1 MLSLCDVLPIV
12 GNWGSIHKVVQK
24 SCLYLDLRIMKL
36 SCGYPH
42 LCNTPLKYSFQYKV
56 EQLPW

>member
-1 MLSLCDVLPIV
+1 MLSLCDVFPIV
-12 GNWGSIHKVVQK
+12 GSWGSIHKVVQK

-42 LCNTPLKYSFQYKV
+42 L
-56 EQLPW
+56 